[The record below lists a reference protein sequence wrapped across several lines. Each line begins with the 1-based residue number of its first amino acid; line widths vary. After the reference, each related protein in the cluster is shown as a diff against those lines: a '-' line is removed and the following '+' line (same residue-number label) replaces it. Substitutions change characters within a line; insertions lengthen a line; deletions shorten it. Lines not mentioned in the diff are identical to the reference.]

1 MPPLDCELVG
11 DFALSPSGD
20 HVLVGSAT
28 GALVYR
34 SVMVRDSDLSK
45 NKKMLTYSIT
55 LNL

>member
-34 SVMVRDSDLSK
+34 SVIIRNSDPSNYRK
-45 NKKMLTYSIT
+45 
-55 LNL
+55 